1 MFLRSLMMAYIIVAP
16 VLHSKED
23 SSAKGG
29 AAYVKPS
36 EEELKKKLDELQ
48 YKVTQKG
55 GTEMPFQNEYWN
67 NKEEGIY
74 VDVVT
79 GEPLFSSKHKF
90 DSGTGWPSFYKPIEE
105 KNVVT
110 KEDKSLFMS
119 RTEVKSKHGDSH
131 LGHLFQDAP
140 STPTGSRYCMNSAA
154 LKFIPKNKLK
164 ELGYEKYLKEFEE

>member
-1 MFLRSLMMAYIIVAP
+1 MFLRSLIMGLFIVGPHLQA
-16 VLHSKED
+16 KED
-23 SSAKGG
+23 TKVKGG

-36 EEELKKKLDELQ
+36 EAELKKKLDDLQ

-55 GTEMPFQNEYWN
+55 GTEAPFENKYWD

-90 DSGTGWPSFYKPIEE
+90 DSGTGWPSFYRPIEE
-105 KNVVT
+105 KNIVT
-110 KEDKSLFMS
+110 KEDKGLFMS

-131 LGHLFQDAP
+131 LGHVFQDAP
-140 STPTGSRYCMNSAA
+140 STPTGSRFCMNSAA
-154 LKFIPKNKLK
+154 LRFIPKAKLK
-164 ELGYEKYLKEFEE
+164 EEGYEKYLKDFE